1 MSHTVTPLFQ
11 EVACIVSSLCCDFS
25 TVTAGWSEGGGEGGL
40 IDAVMIIKGM
50 EFNSKFRNKD
60 RAVTMTHR
68 KIAVVDTREKIW
80 QSIVLVSILHNLA
93 VPY

>member
-1 MSHTVTPLFQ
+1 MILAQLQRGVRGR
-11 EVACIVSSLCCDFS
+11 
-25 TVTAGWSEGGGEGGL
+25 GW
-40 IDAVMIIKGM
+40 IDAVVIIKFM
-50 EFNSKFRNKD
+50 SKFRNKD

-93 VPY
+93 DY